1 MIARLFLIAPLFFL
15 LSGCGIES
23 HYVFEEPL
31 DKAEEKSGRTIAS
44 TIRFSNFR
52 VDTEKRIVVWAQNN
66 THEAFVIEKGPD
78 GASLGTTKYL
88 GRTYNYASMR
98 TVTDCVISN
107 AENWE
112 CPGIRMIDGELA
124 ETWSNHSRNFKKRY
138 KLGSF

>member
-1 MIARLFLIAPLFFL
+1 MTSRLLLIASLFSL

-66 THEAFVIEKGPD
+66 THEAFVIEKSPD
-78 GASLGTTKYL
+78 GASLGATKYL
-88 GRTYNYASMR
+88 GKTYDYASMR
-98 TVTDCVISN
+98 TATDCVISN
-107 AENWE
+107 SENWE

-124 ETWSNHSRNFKKRY
+124 ETWSNTPRQFKKRY
-138 KLGSF
+138 KLATL